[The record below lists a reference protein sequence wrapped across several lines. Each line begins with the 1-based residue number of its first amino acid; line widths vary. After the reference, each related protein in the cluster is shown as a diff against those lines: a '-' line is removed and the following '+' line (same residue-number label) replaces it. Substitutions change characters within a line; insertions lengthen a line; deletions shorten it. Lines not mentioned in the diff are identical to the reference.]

1 MSLMRL
7 AVYPLL
13 FTVLCLLSLA
23 SCASQGVMLVHPQ
36 SGSTMKC
43 GAASV
48 GFMAGVADGFVEEC
62 LRSYEH
68 QGYVRVEKLTPE
80 QRADLERR
88 GVLPKPAEPPERT
101 M

>member
-1 MSLMRL
+1 MIRW
-7 AVYPLL
+7 VYFL
-13 FTVLCLLSLA
+13 FLFCLLGLQ

-62 LRSYEH
+62 LRSYER
-68 QGYVRVEKLTPE
+68 QGYVPVEKLTPE

>member
-1 MSLMRL
+1 
-7 AVYPLL
+7 
-13 FTVLCLLSLA
+13 
-23 SCASQGVMLVHPQ
+23 
-36 SGSTMKC
+36 
-43 GAASV
+43 
-48 GFMAGVADGFVEEC
+48 MAGVADGFVEEC
-62 LRSYEH
+62 LRSYER

>member
-1 MSLMRL
+1 MVRW
-7 AVYPLL
+7 VYFL
-13 FTVLCLLSLA
+13 FLFCLLGLQ

-36 SGSTMKC
+36 SGATVKC
-43 GAASV
+43 SAASV
-48 GFMAGVADGFVEEC
+48 GMMAGVADGFVEEC
-62 LRSYEH
+62 LRSYER
-68 QGYVRVEKLTPE
+68 QGYVRVEKLTPD